1 MPSPVSIGLCLAA
14 GTSVVNVLMDVC
26 RKKALVRNDLI
37 STTFWIRLFGAV
49 VLAGAF
55 LLRLQSSSSPL
66 LHDGGAIFGYF
77 GEAWPP
83 LAKFLIY
90 LFLDT
95 GLVAVAVYFYFAAL
109 KESDLSVCVPF
120 MSFTPVLLI
129 PTGYLFLH
137 EVPNMRQFLGV
148 VLVVSGALA
157 MDRQAFRRGLM
168 GPVRAMFRN
177 KGSRYILIVAVIF
190 ALTNPIDKVL
200 VIMSDPITYGFGYG
214 AMICLF
220 YGLIMV
226 TQERGPASQPWTDA
240 LRAAPVW
247 VIVAGALDASVLLLQ
262 FTSHRYIDVFITI
275 TVKRAGVILSVF
287 AGWLVF
293 HEKNIEDRLF
303 ASITM
308 LGGVVLIY
316 TPLSLAAQL
325 LIVASLLT
333 LLVVRLRTS
342 RANLALTP
350 ETHLLPAGEIVA
362 RDPIPDDRM
371 AASILR
377 CSLVGCG
384 SITREYLAVY
394 RDLPWVEVVSCIDID
409 ESRASSTASYLGAAG
424 QNRGP
429 IRVATKI
436 EAALTDDV
444 DVVVISTPNHLHRE
458 HAIAALQRG
467 KHVFLQK
474 PIAATLE
481 DGLAIVQEARQH
493 SVTCGVYMSYFD
505 QPVIQDLR
513 GMVRSGCF
521 GEITQMHMKLMHP
534 GGLLWS
540 RQADEGYPTWR
551 GSIEETG
558 GGAFIQLAVHCIR
571 ILSWTLDD
579 RVTHVQGFAS
589 NRLCVGLEGEDTAV
603 ALLKFESGAYATLNI
618 SWCAGGE
625 ELAIHGSEGSVV
637 YQDNRWVTVR
647 SLRSYKG
654 LSFHYEPIAE
664 ARFDCP
670 ATPLSEGL
678 QAFNQHRLFLEAV
691 RDRTPPF
698 VSLEDGLRDLAVV
711 AAFYRALRTES
722 TVAVDLM
729 VGELVQS
736 D

>member
-1 MPSPVSIGLCLAA
+1 MLRPVSIGLCLAA

-37 STTFWIRLFGAV
+37 STTFWIRLFGV
-49 VLAGAF
+49 IVLTGAF
-55 LLRLQSSSSPL
+55 LLRLHSSSGPL
-66 LHDGGAIFGYF
+66 LHDGGALFGYF
-77 GEAWPP
+77 GATWPP

-148 VLVVSGALA
+148 ILVVSGSLA
-157 MDRQAFRRGLM
+157 MNREALRGGLM
-168 GPVRAMFRN
+168 GPVRAMFRD

-220 YGLIMV
+220 YALIMV
-226 TQERGPASQPWTDA
+226 SQERGATACSWTMA
-240 LRAAPVW
+240 LRTAPIW
-247 VIVAGALDASVLLLQ
+247 MIVAGALDASVLLLQ

-275 TVKRAGVILSVF
+275 TIKRAGVILSVF
-287 AGWLVF
+287 AGWLIF
-293 HEKNIEDRLF
+293 HEKNIEDRLV
-303 ASITM
+303 ASLTM

-316 TPLSLAAQL
+316 TPMSRPVQFLT
-325 LIVASLLT
+325 VAVLLT
-333 LLVVRLRTS
+333 LLIIRLRKS
-342 RANLALTP
+342 HPKLA
-350 ETHLLPAGEIVA
+350 PAGELRPLSEGVLNVVGHPA
-362 RDPIPDDRM
+362 DGWST
-371 AASILR
+371 ASILR
-377 CSLVGCG
+377 CALMGCG

-394 RDLPWVEVVSCIDID
+394 RDLPWVKVVTCIDID
-409 ESRASSTASYLGAAG
+409 ESRAATAASFLGATRQSG
-424 QNRGP
+424 EL
-429 IRVATKI
+429 IRVAREI
-436 EAALTDDV
+436 EAALADDV
-444 DVVVISTPNHLHRE
+444 DIVIISTPNHLHRE
-458 HAIAALQRG
+458 HAVAALQHG

-474 PIAATLE
+474 PIASTLE
-481 DGLAIVQEARQH
+481 DGFEIVREARQH
-493 SVTCGVYMSYFD
+493 AVTCGVYMSYFD
-505 QPVIQDLR
+505 QPVIHDLKS
-513 GMVRSGCF
+513 MVEQGFF

-540 RQADEGYPTWR
+540 QQADEGYPTWR
-551 GSIEETG
+551 GSVEETG
-558 GGAFIQLAVHCIR
+558 GGAFIQLAVHSIR
-571 ILSWTLDD
+571 ILSWILDD

-603 ALLKFESGAYATLNI
+603 ALLKFESGIYTTLNV
-618 SWCAGGE
+618 SWCASGE
-625 ELAIHGSEGSVV
+625 ELAIHGAEGSVV

-647 SLRSYKG
+647 SLRSYEG
-654 LSFHYEPIAE
+654 LSFRYEPMAE

-670 ATPLSEGL
+670 APPLNAAL
-678 QAFNQHRLFLEAV
+678 QPFNQHRLFLEAI
-691 RDRTPPF
+691 RDHTHPF
-698 VSLEDGLRDLAVV
+698 VTLEDGLRDLAVV
-711 AAFYRALRTES
+711 TAFYKAVRTES

-729 VGELVQS
+729 FAELLKAE
-736 D
+736 